1 MNNSVK
7 FGTANSNNRVNY
19 GKGVNLSRFVGFG
32 KISFF
37 SWSPETNLT
46 GRR

>member
-7 FGTANSNNRVNY
+7 FGSANSNNRVNY
-19 GKGVNLSRFVGFG
+19 GKGVNLSRSVGFG
-32 KISFF
+32 KISNI
-37 SWSPETNLT
+37 SWSPSTNLT